1 MTLSDLI
8 TIMTNRLASLNGA
21 RGSAVSV
28 GDLVQVAKLDAEI
41 VETQQTLDQLRSLN
55 G

>member
-1 MTLSDLI
+1 MTLNDLV
-8 TIMTNRLASLNGA
+8 TLMANRLATLHNA
-21 RGSAVSV
+21 RSYSMSV

-41 VETQQTLDQLRSLN
+41 VETQQTLDQLRSIN